1 MNRRLE
7 IKYDFDLDL
16 DTKNSLKL
24 INDRLRDNALVLEFG
39 PANGRFT
46 KHLKENRHCI
56 VDIVEYNPKSGKMAA
71 QYARFALVGIDEG
84 NIENYIWAERLSD
97 EKYDFIIFADVLE
110 HLYDPVEVLQRCKD
124 FLKKDGVILLSV
136 PNMANNNIILN
147 LLRDEFEYTPT
158 GLLDDTHIH
167 FFTHKS
173 LNRIAKNL
181 SYGITYADYTLGR
194 LGETEVKINLDE
206 CSFDCINAVS
216 NHSAG
221 NVYQL
226 IYELSL
232 VGENIASDVLC
243 THFSKLRTKHIPCGF
258 YSING
263 KYLPDT
269 VIECNNMNFFDETYS
284 ARFEI
289 ADLCKDGLFRFDPLE
304 GRSCAIELLNFVSD
318 CNNLSLK
325 KCNAFFVDGKKY
337 YFDTLDPIFEFAGD
351 FSTTTYINLEYK
363 IINFSTKDIV
373 GRLQEK
379 LQFHKEDNCK
389 LRDELCT
396 IKSSRGY
403 RLLEIIRKLK
413 NKMFHKSYAK
423 K

>member
-1 MNRRLE
+1 MNSRLE

-24 INDRLRDNALVLEFG
+24 INDRLRDNALILEFG

-46 KHLKENRHCI
+46 KHLKENRHCT

-110 HLYDPVEVLQRCKD
+110 HLYDPVEVLNRCKD

-136 PNMANNNIILN
+136 PNIANNNVILN
-147 LLRDEFEYTPT
+147 LLQDEFEYTPN

-173 LNRIAKNL
+173 LNRIAKFL
-181 SYGITYADYTLGR
+181 GYGITYADYTLGKM
-194 LGETEVKINLDE
+194 GETEVKVDLKD
-206 CSFDCINAVS
+206 CLFDYVNAVS

-232 VGENIASDVLC
+232 EGERIAFDTLC
-243 THFSKLRTKHIPCGF
+243 TQFSKLQTKYIPCGF
-258 YSING
+258 YSLNG
-263 KYLPDT
+263 NYLPNT
-269 VIECNNMNFFDETYS
+269 IIECSNISFCNGIYNVS
-284 ARFEI
+284 FEI
-289 ADLCKDGLFRFDPLE
+289 AELCKEGGFRFDPLE
-304 GRSCAIELLNFVSD
+304 GRSCVIELLNVVSN
-318 CNNLSLK
+318 CQELRLK
-325 KCNAFFVDGKKY
+325 HCNAFFVDDKKY
-337 YFDTLDPIFEFAGD
+337 YFDIMDPIFEFGGD
-351 FSTTTYINLEYK
+351 FTKATYIKLEYK
-363 IINFSTKDIV
+363 IRNFSPKEIV
-373 GRLQEK
+373 RIVQEK
-379 LQFHKEDNCK
+379 LQVQKEDNCR
-389 LRDELCT
+389 LRDELHT
-396 IKSSRGY
+396 IKSSHGY
-403 RLLEIIRKLK
+403 RLSEYIRKLK
-413 NKMFHKSYAK
+413 YKAFHKSYAK

>member
-1 MNRRLE
+1 MSSRLE
-7 IKYDFDLDL
+7 IKYDCDLDL

-46 KHLKENRHCI
+46 RHLKENRHCT

-110 HLYDPVEVLQRCKD
+110 HLYDPVEVLKRCKD

-167 FFTHKS
+167 FFTYKS
-173 LNRIAKNL
+173 LNRIAKFL
-181 SYGITYADYTLGR
+181 GYGITYVDYTLGKM
-194 LGETEVKINLDE
+194 GETEVKVDLKD
-206 CSFDCINAVS
+206 CLFDYINAVS
-216 NHSAG
+216 NHLAG

-226 IYELSL
+226 IFELSL
-232 VGENIASDVLC
+232 GGERIASDVLC
-243 THFSKLRTKHIPCGF
+243 TQFSKLQTKYIPCGF

-263 KYLPDT
+263 NYLPNT
-269 VIECNNMNFFDETYS
+269 IIECKNMSFCNGTYDVC
-284 ARFEI
+284 FEI
-289 ADLCKDGLFRFDPLE
+289 EGLCKEGRFRFDPLE
-304 GRSCAIELLNFVSD
+304 GRSCVIELLNVVSN
-318 CNNLSLK
+318 CQKLRMK
-325 KCNAFFVDGKKY
+325 HCNAIFVDDKRY
-337 YFDTLDPIFEFAGD
+337 YFDTIDPIFEFRGD
-351 FSTTTYINLEYK
+351 FTKATYIKLEYK
-363 IINFSTKDIV
+363 IINFSAKEIA
-373 GRLQEK
+373 RILQDK
-379 LQFHKEDNCK
+379 LQFQKEDNCRLK
-389 LRDELCT
+389 DELCT

-403 RLLEIIRKLK
+403 RLLEYIRKLK
-413 NKMFHKSYAK
+413 NKVFHKSCAK